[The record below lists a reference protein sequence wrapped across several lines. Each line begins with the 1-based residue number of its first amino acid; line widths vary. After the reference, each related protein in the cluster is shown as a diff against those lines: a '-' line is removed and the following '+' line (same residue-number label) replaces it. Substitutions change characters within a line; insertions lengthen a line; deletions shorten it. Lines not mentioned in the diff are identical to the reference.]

1 MAIAHFTNLVTR
13 DKPVVAVAEDTPL
26 DKTRNIGMA
35 AHIDAGKTTTT
46 ERVLFY
52 TGRIHRMGEVDD
64 GDAQMDWMPQEM
76 ERGITITAAATTCY
90 WGGHRINII
99 DTPGHVDFTV
109 EVERSV
115 RVLDGLVTI
124 LCAVGGVQ
132 PQSETVW
139 RQADKYRVPRVIFV
153 NKMDRIGANFHDVL
167 HQTRSRLGANAVA
180 IQIPIG
186 AEERFEGV
194 VDLIRRRALY
204 WVDELGTQ
212 IEERAIPEN
221 LESLA
226 EQFRE
231 HLVVSL
237 GELDPVIEERYLAGE
252 EPSEEEL
259 HAALRRATLDFRAV
273 PVLCGSALRN
283 KGIQPLL
290 DAVVRYLPSPKD
302 IPDVVGV
309 NPRTGAEERRRS
321 DPGEHF
327 CALVF
332 KVQNDPFVGQLH
344 YLRVYSGRLKRGD
357 TVLNSRLGQ
366 RQRVTKLLRMHANR
380 REELEQA
387 QAGDIVAAVGIADAV
402 TGDTLCTPARPI
414 ALEPPTFPEPV
425 ISTAIEPKTRAEE
438 QKVVSALERLVR
450 EDPTLRLRTDKE
462 TGQYILSGM
471 GELHLEIVVDR
482 MRREFGVDARVGK
495 PMVSYRETV
504 LGSAVAEVEFDRVLA
519 GKRHRAGLTVRVESS
534 PDGHNTAR
542 LESVDDGVPDVLVQ
556 AAVAAIR
563 DSFDAGPLAGYPV
576 LGVRAVV
583 QQVAYDPDN
592 STELAFKSAAS
603 QAFRE
608 AYLRARP
615 TLLEPVMRVEVV
627 TPEAHMGDV
636 VNDLNARRAD
646 IREIRASAGNT
657 QTVVAFVPLANLFG
671 YSTALRSLTQGRG
684 TYTMQPERYDPVPQE
699 RQAEILG
706 QTY

>member
-1 MAIAHFTNLVTR
+1 MHFINILGKR
-13 DKPVVAVAEDTPL
+13 PVVAVADDPPL
-26 DKTRNIGMA
+26 DRTRNIGMA

-76 ERGITITAAATTCY
+76 ERGITITAAATTCF

-167 HQTRSRLGANAVA
+167 HQIRSRLGANAVA
-180 IQIPIG
+180 IQLPIG

-194 VDLIRRRALY
+194 IDLIRRRALY
-204 WVDELGTQ
+204 WVDDLGTQ
-212 IEERAIPEN
+212 IEEAAIPEN

-231 HLVVSL
+231 HLVVTL
-237 GELDPVIEERYLAGE
+237 GELDPVVEERYLAGE

-259 HAALRRATLDFRAV
+259 HAALRRATLGFRAV

-290 DAVVRYLPSPKD
+290 DAVVRYLPSPED
-302 IPDVVGV
+302 MPDVVGI
-309 NPRTGAEERRRS
+309 NPRTGSEERRRH
-321 DPGEHF
+321 DPTEHF

-357 TVLNSRLGQ
+357 TVLNARLGQ

-387 QAGDIVAAVGIADAV
+387 RAGDIVAAVGLADTV

-425 ISTAIEPKTRAEE
+425 ISTAIEPRTRAEE

-504 LGSAVAEVEFDRVLA
+504 LGSAVADVEFDRILA
-519 GKRHRAGLTVRVESS
+519 GKRHRVGLAVRVASASGGQNSARFGRIES
-534 PDGHNTAR
+534 D
-542 LESVDDGVPDVLVQ
+542 VPAVLLD

-576 LGVRAVV
+576 LGVDAVV
-583 QQVAYDPDN
+583 ERVLYDPDN
-592 STELAFKSAAS
+592 STELAFRSAAS

-608 AYLRARP
+608 AYLSARP
-615 TLLEPVMRVEVV
+615 ALLEPVMRVEVV

-657 QTVVAFVPLANLFG
+657 QTIVAFVPLANVFG
-671 YSTALRSLTQGRG
+671 YSTVLRSLTQGRG
-684 TYTMQPERYDPVPQE
+684 TYTMQPERYDPVPLE